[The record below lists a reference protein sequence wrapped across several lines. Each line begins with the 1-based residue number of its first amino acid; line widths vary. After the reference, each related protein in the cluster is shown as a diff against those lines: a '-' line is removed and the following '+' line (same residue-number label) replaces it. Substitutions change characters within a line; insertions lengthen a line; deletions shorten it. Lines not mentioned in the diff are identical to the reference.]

1 MNPKANRS
9 KRFSETP
16 MRYPEIKRPNGAPI
30 KRTPSRSNLRGVLFA
45 FLLAIGF
52 TLSTGLA
59 QPVNVFLQDAYK
71 KDAAYLD
78 AERLLAVAQDELRK
92 AQSDPEI
99 APLLLTRA
107 QESVAVA
114 QAKLIQSREEAR
126 ARALEAYSG
135 VLLGQTDLA
144 LAQQRKELTA
154 LQSQAASL
162 RFQAGAVSAGEL
174 ARVRDQDAQASLAVR
189 TAQRALEQAQARLRP
204 YGEVRV
210 QNLPEPGAVDASKFG
225 IQKHARLL
233 ELRQQVREAERV
245 VALASGPDTAPLDK
259 TARERDL
266 ARARAALNNL
276 ERTLGDAL
284 EASKRRLQSARE
296 NYRLARES
304 QVRLGN
310 ELLAAQRRFQAGA
323 IALVVLKQAE
333 LAKAEA
339 DRAVLAAQIEVWNAI
354 YALQVAGSN

>member
-1 MNPKANRS
+1 MKLVITHLA
-9 KRFSETP
+9 
-16 MRYPEIKRPNGAPI
+16 PN
-30 KRTPSRSNLRGVLFA
+30 TRGLLLA

-52 TLSTGLA
+52 ALSTGLA
-59 QPVNVFLQDAYK
+59 LPVNVFLKDAYK

-78 AERLLAVAQDELRK
+78 AERSLAAAQDELRK

-114 QAKLIQSREEAR
+114 QAKLNQSREEAL
-126 ARALEAYSG
+126 ARALEAYSS

-144 LAQQRKELTA
+144 LAQQRKEQTA
-154 LQSQAASL
+154 LQLQAASL
-162 RFQAGAVSAGEL
+162 RFQAGAISAGEL
-174 ARVRDQDAQASLAVR
+174 ARVRDQDAQVASAVR
-189 TAQRALEQAQARLRP
+189 TAQRALDQALARLRP

-210 QNLPEPGAVDASKFG
+210 QNLPEPDTVDVNKFG
-225 IQKHARLL
+225 IQNHARLL
-233 ELRQQVREAERV
+233 ELRQQVREAERAL
-245 VALASGPDTAPLDK
+245 ALASGPDTAPLDK
-259 TARERDL
+259 TTRERDL
-266 ARARAALNNL
+266 ARARAALNDL

-284 EASKRRLQSARE
+284 EASKRRLQTAQE

-304 QVRLGN
+304 QVRRGN
-310 ELLAAQRRFQAGA
+310 ELQAAQRRFQAGA
-323 IALVVLKQAE
+323 IALVMLKQAE

-339 DRAVLAAQIEVWNAI
+339 DRSVLAAQVEVWNAI